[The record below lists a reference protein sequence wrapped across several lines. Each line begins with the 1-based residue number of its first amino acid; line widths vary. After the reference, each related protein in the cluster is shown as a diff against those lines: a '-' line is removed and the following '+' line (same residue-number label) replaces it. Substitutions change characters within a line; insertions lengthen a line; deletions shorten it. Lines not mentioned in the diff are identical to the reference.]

1 MFKHTNICMDV
12 LIFSPF
18 YTGLSSLLG
27 LLPKKDGTGGSDDD
41 DKADDNVKITRR
53 MTTTIV
59 MVKIVPA

>member
-1 MFKHTNICMDV
+1 MDV

-27 LLPKKDGTGGSDDD
+27 PLPKKDGTGGSDDD